1 MATYCDGVLFASASE
16 LTNPL
21 IINDNELDF
30 LWNYNLDEL
39 RISSVARSAD
49 EIAAYYAA
57 AKDKIQ

>member
-1 MATYCDGVLFASASE
+1 MAAYCDGVLLDYTSD

-21 IINDNELDF
+21 SINDNYLDIY
-30 LWNYNLDEL
+30 WAYNIDEL